1 MSNKINEAEL
11 DYRVKYK
18 INKYNVKLIKYKNNQ
33 GRQISHVKEFQI
45 IYVDTQPQGDGAH
58 VTPCSLS
65 MGLSSDL
72 LPRSP
77 VWKGEKKSN
86 FLAEKCDTHHLS
98 QVVRQ
103 TATVMEHVE

>member
-1 MSNKINEAEL
+1 MNEVEL
-11 DYRVKYK
+11 DYRVKYE
-18 INKYNVKLIKYKNNQ
+18 INKYNVKLIKYKNKQ

-45 IYVDTQPQGDGAH
+45 IYADTQPQGDGAY
-58 VTPCSLS
+58 VTLHSLS

-86 FLAEKCDTHHLS
+86 FLAEKSDKHHLS
-98 QVVRQ
+98 QVVR
-103 TATVMEHVE
+103 

>member
-45 IYVDTQPQGDGAH
+45 IYV
-58 VTPCSLS
+58 S
-65 MGLSSDL
+65 
-72 LPRSP
+72 
-77 VWKGEKKSN
+77 KSN
-86 FLAEKCDTHHLS
+86 STEENQKVKKVARAVPNST
-98 QVVRQ
+98 
-103 TATVMEHVE
+103 

>member
-11 DYRVKYK
+11 DYKVKYE
-18 INKYNVKLIKYKNNQ
+18 INKYNVRLIKYKNKQ

-45 IYVDTQPQGDGAH
+45 IYVDTQPHGDGAYI
-58 VTPCSLS
+58 TPHYLS

-77 VWKGEKKSN
+77 VWKGENTSN
-86 FLAEKCDTHHLS
+86 FIADKSDKHCLS
-98 QVVRQ
+98 QVIKIDINSDKSC
-103 TATVMEHVE
+103 